1 MEHSAAPTS
10 MLNEATELPCAC
22 ARTDRIPMY
31 APHRLAV
38 GAAAEI
44 VGRTARIPPPRR
56 SALR

>member
-10 MLNEATELPCAC
+10 MLDEATELPCAF
-22 ARTDRIPMY
+22 ARTNRIAMY

-44 VGRTARIPPPRR
+44 VGRTARIPSPRR
-56 SALR
+56 FALR